1 MGLRELFRAMA
12 DFFIREKMAF
22 AVIGAFGLQA
32 FGYVRATRDIDF
44 ITRREYREKIIR
56 HLESLGFDT
65 IQKTDAFSNHV
76 HPLGNA
82 RIDLMYVEHSTA
94 DTIFSSVQKAVFFE
108 NTELPVVSPEHLIA
122 LKLFAAHNEPK
133 RKLREL
139 SDIQDILRRVT
150 VDRTVVKKCFETY
163 GFKEKY
169 EEIASEDTQG

>member
-1 MGLRELFRAMA
+1 
-12 DFFIREKMAF
+12 
-22 AVIGAFGLQA
+22 
-32 FGYVRATRDIDF
+32 
-44 ITRREYREKIIR
+44 
-56 HLESLGFDT
+56 GFDT

-82 RIDLMYVEHSTA
+82 RIDLMYVENSTA
-94 DTIFSSVQKAVFFE
+94 DTIFSSVQKAAIFE

-139 SDIQDILRRVT
+139 SDIQEILRRVT
-150 VDRTVVKKCFETY
+150 VDRTVVRKYFETY
-163 GFKEKY
+163 GFKENY